1 MLLLSVRPPRP
12 AQHKRAA
19 SMRIGVLA
27 LIALLASGFVAV
39 AADGPPPVTGTSEPA
54 APEKPAAKPDGL
66 PSDAQS
72 AAADSKA
79 DKQELKKEPA
89 SARYGFQR
97 VDDGILRFDY
107 VTGRISFCS
116 SRPEGWGCQS
126 VPDERGALD
135 REIERLRGEVAEL
148 KKQMKTD
155 EPPRPPQPI
164 PETPK
169 PVQPAPSASPNT
181 GMAPSSGS
189 PPKPDKG
196 GDTTLAVPGQDHI
209 ARAASAVQEAWRH
222 FLDIVTAFKNDML
235 RKNGA

>member
-1 MLLLSVRPPRP
+1 
-12 AQHKRAA
+12 
-19 SMRIGVLA
+19 MRIGVLA
-27 LIALLASGFVAV
+27 LIALLATGFVA
-39 AADGPPPVTGTSEPA
+39 AHADEPAPVTGKSEPA
-54 APEKPAAKPDGL
+54 APEKPAAKSDSAPLSQAQGAAPD
-66 PSDAQS
+66 ST
-72 AAADSKA
+72 A
-79 DKQELKKEPA
+79 DKQESKKENV

-97 VDDGILRFDY
+97 VDDGVLRVDS

-126 VPDERGALD
+126 VPEERGALD
-135 REIERLRGEVAEL
+135 REIERLRGEVAEF
-148 KKQMKTD
+148 KKQMNKTD

-164 PETPK
+164 PEPPK
-169 PVQPAPSASPNT
+169 PAPPGPSASPNT

-196 GDTTLAVPGQDHI
+196 DETTINMPAQDHI